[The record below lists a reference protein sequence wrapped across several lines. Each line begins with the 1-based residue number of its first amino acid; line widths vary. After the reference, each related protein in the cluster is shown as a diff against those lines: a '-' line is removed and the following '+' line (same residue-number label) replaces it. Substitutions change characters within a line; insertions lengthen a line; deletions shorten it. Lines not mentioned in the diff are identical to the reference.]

1 MLFTECQ
8 NSTPFGSY
16 RWSKFEILVGFL
28 IDFDKKSQFW
38 RISLKTYQ
46 IWQRLLK
53 LAEIWTTCP
62 LNDSKELGVLIFE
75 NFQNWRF
82 RANLTPKNHE
92 KCYFCTFKMAENRQ
106 IWKFSKIET
115 RSSLQSYRGH
125 MVQISANLS
134 NCCHIWYVFSEILQN
149 CDFLSKFMRNPTKI
163 SNFDQR

>member
-1 MLFTECQ
+1 MLFTEYQ
-8 NSTPFGSY
+8 NSTLCRSY
-16 RWSKFEILVGFL
+16 RRSKFEILVGFL
-28 IDFDKKSQFW
+28 IDFDRKSQFCK
-38 RISLKTYQ
+38 ISLKTYQ

-62 LNDSKELGVLIFE
+62 LYDSKELGVWIFE

-92 KCYFCTFKMAENRQ
+92 KRHFCTFKMAENRQ
-106 IWKFSKIET
+106 FWKFSKIET

-134 NCCHIWYVFSEILQN
+134 NCCHI
-149 CDFLSKFMRNPTKI
+149 
-163 SNFDQR
+163 